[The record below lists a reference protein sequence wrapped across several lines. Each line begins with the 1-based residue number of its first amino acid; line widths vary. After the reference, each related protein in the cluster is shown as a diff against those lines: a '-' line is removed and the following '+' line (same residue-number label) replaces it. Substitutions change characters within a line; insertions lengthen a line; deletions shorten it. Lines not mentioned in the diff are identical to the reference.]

1 MGVLIDNRQERHP
14 AMPARIEQKARAILD
29 ALGCPEKELSI
40 LLVDDLQIADLNA
53 TYLSREGPTNVIAF
67 PMQEGEFADVS
78 PDLLGDVVISVDTA
92 EREGTAAGMDVETRT
107 VELLV
112 HGVLHL
118 MGYDHEHDV
127 AEARRME
134 EKSVAVLEA
143 IGMRSGG

>member
-1 MGVLIDNRQERHP
+1 
-14 AMPARIEQKARAILD
+14 MPARIEQAARAILD

-40 LLVDDLQIADLNA
+40 LLVDDLQITDLNA
-53 TYLSREGPTNVIAF
+53 TYLNREGPTNVIAF
-67 PMQEGEFADVS
+67 PMQEGEFAGIS
-78 PDLLGDVVISVDTA
+78 PGLLGDVVISVDTA
-92 EREGTAAGMDVETRT
+92 EREGTAAGMDVEMRM

-118 MGYDHEHDV
+118 MGYDHEHDP

-134 EKSVAVLEA
+134 KKSVAVLEA